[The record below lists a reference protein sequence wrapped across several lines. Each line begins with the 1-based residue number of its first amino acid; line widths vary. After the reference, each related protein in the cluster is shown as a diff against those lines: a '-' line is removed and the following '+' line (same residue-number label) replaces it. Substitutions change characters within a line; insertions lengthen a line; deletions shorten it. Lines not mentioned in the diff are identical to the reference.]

1 MSKVAE
7 YLQEHI
13 SGEVVTNRAILDA
26 MSHDASVLEVVP
38 EMVVYP
44 RVTNDIRKVTRFAWQ
59 LAEKGHTLP
68 ITVRGGGTDTNGGA
82 IGKGIIL
89 ATKAHLNTILEFDVK
104 QKLVRVQPGLGAK
117 TLNAALALHGLAIPA
132 LAGATQYATLGGAVG
147 KNSSSQLSGRYG
159 TMLNWVHQL
168 EVVLA
173 NGDILQTERLSKREL
188 AKRKGSQT
196 FEGEIYRSID
206 NLIEDNKQLI
216 EEKIGADTFDM
227 AGYSAIA
234 KVKQKDGSFDLTPL
248 FVGSQGTLG
257 IVSEMIVKCDFVSTN
272 SAIALAA
279 FTSKEVA
286 RDALDQLRK
295 FEPASLD
302 YYDGEFFELAASAGR
317 KYNFYSDIDGMMAA
331 VIAIGFNDF
340 SERARQK
347 KLKKVAKFL
356 DNLETTYTVGD
367 GEEGAILA
375 SATEVTSYAVL
386 PGEKGVSA
394 PPLFDGSYVPI
405 ERFEEFSTALA
416 ELAAKNHTVM
426 PIHLRALTNTVY
438 ARPHLQFHKVGD
450 RQKILKLLD
459 EYGAL
464 VAYYGGALVADAGEG
479 RVKARFAYAQLD
491 EDLRELYSAIKAVFD
506 PYNIVNTGV
515 KQGIEVR
522 QLVSLLRND
531 YDTAAFKDEI
541 LFN

>member
-13 SGEVVTNRAILDA
+13 SGEVVTNQAILDA
-26 MSHDASVLEVVP
+26 MSHDASVLEVIP

-59 LAEKGHTLP
+59 LAEKGHALP
-68 ITVRGGGTDTNGGA
+68 ITVRGGGTDTTGGA

-89 ATKAHLNTILEFDVK
+89 ATKAHMNTLLEFDAK

-117 TLNAALALHGLAIPA
+117 TLNTALTLHSMAIPA
-132 LAGATQYATLGGAVG
+132 LSGATQYATVGGAVG
-147 KNSSSQLSGRYG
+147 KNSGGQLSGRYG
-159 TMLNWVHQL
+159 TMLVWVHQL

-173 NGDILQTERLSKREL
+173 NGDILQTERISKREL
-188 AKRKGSQT
+188 GKRKGLQT

-216 EEKIGADTFDM
+216 EERVGVDTPDT

-234 KVKQKDGSFDLTPL
+234 KVKQRDGSFDLTPL

-257 IVSEMIVKCDFVSTN
+257 IVSEMIVKCDFVSTH
-272 SAIALAA
+272 SAVALAA

-302 YYDGEFFELAASAGR
+302 YYDGEFFELAASRGR
-317 KYNFYSDIDGMMAA
+317 KYSFYSDVDGMMAA

-356 DNLETTYTVGD
+356 DKLETTYTTGD
-367 GEEGAILA
+367 GEEGMALA
-375 SATEVTSYAVL
+375 SVAEVTSYTVL

-416 ELAAKNHTVM
+416 ELAVKHHTVM

-438 ARPHLQFHKVGD
+438 ARPHLQFHQVGD
-450 RQKILKLLD
+450 KQKIFKLLD

-464 VAYYGGALVADAGEG
+464 VANYGGALVADAGEG
-479 RVKARFAYAQLD
+479 RVKTHFAYAQLD
-491 EDLRELYSAIKAVFD
+491 EDIREFYSAIKATFD
-506 PYNIVNTGV
+506 PYNILNTGV
-515 KQGIEVR
+515 KQDAEVR
-522 QLVSLLRND
+522 QLVSLLRKD
-531 YDTAAFKDEI
+531 YDVAAFKDEV